1 MSFFLQ
7 WGILLGNENLVIS
20 REIDN
25 RADFVNKGESLY
37 MAGKFSGRVSIP
49 PVTSSQA
56 ASAMRGMASST
67 HGKQK

>member
-1 MSFFLQ
+1 MWPAS
-7 WGILLGNENLVIS
+7 
-20 REIDN
+20 
-25 RADFVNKGESLY
+25 
-37 MAGKFSGRVSIP
+37 FSGRVSNP